1 MKEQLQKL
9 GFEGHEADV
18 YLALLDVGET
28 KVGDIIDKTRLH
40 REQVYEAL
48 KRLERKGFARSFTK
62 QKIRHYRAESPDTIL
77 KKITDL
83 EKIAA
88 DIVPDLKKRFKETP
102 QIVRVL
108 EGVEGYQYIFDDQ
121 LKRMPKG
128 GDISVIGAAGE
139 AWYNVTKD
147 FYKPYMKKRVKQNI
161 HLNMVT
167 YKGQTGGSWQDP
179 EVEQSNQRVK
189 VLPWKFDAPS
199 DTSVYLD
206 TIVIQITSDAPL
218 SIMIQNEKVA
228 ESYKNYFDILWQM
241 AT

>member
-9 GFEGHEADV
+9 GFEGHEADI

-28 KVGDIIDKTRLH
+28 KVGDIIDKTSLH

-48 KRLERKGFARSFTK
+48 KRLERKGYARSFTK

-77 KKITDL
+77 KKISDL

-88 DIVPDLKKRFKETP
+88 NIVPDLQKRFKDTP

-108 EGVEGYQYIFDDQ
+108 EGPEGFQYIFDDQ
-121 LKRMPKG
+121 LKRMPNG
-128 GDISVIGAAGE
+128 GEICVIGAAGE
-139 AWYNVTKD
+139 AWYNITKD
-147 FYKPYMKKRVKQNI
+147 FYKPYAKQRADKNI
-161 HLNMVT
+161 WLKMVT
-167 YKGQTGGSWQDP
+167 FQGQTKGSWQDP
-179 EVEQSNQRVK
+179 NIDQSHQEVK

-206 TIVIQITSDAPL
+206 TIVIQISSDAPL

-228 ESYKNYFDILWQM
+228 AAYKNYFDILWQM
-241 AT
+241 AL